1 MLAASTP
8 AISLMLIYGSAITAT
23 HLASRFQ
30 GGDLVDEK
38 ITSPDVVRPAPA
50 LAMSPIME
58 HAPLRGTTATCEPS
72 APTTEQTPG
81 TPRFPPL

>member
-30 GGDLVDEK
+30 GGDFVDEK
-38 ITSPDVVRPAPA
+38 ITSPDVLRPA
-50 LAMSPIME
+50 LAMNPIME
-58 HAPLRGTTATCEPS
+58 HAPLRGTT
-72 APTTEQTPG
+72 TTGADNVLWRADVGQSCSG
-81 TPRFPPL
+81 I